1 MKVNIIN
8 GNKVTKIIRQ
18 KSKIKKLNKKGVIFP
33 KVTEVLLKWDVN
45 EDIKLAY
52 YRLSKW

>member
-18 KSKIKKLNKKGVIFP
+18 KCKIKKLNKKGVIFP